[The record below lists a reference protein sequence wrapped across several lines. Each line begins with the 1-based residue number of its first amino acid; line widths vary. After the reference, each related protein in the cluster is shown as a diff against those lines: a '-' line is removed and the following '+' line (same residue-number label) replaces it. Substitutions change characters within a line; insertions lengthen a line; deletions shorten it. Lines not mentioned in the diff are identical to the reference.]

1 MLSCLSLTVGDV
13 VPSWVSLLA
22 RLLAGAEVLL
32 HEMVALLDLTLQTD
46 RIDLEESN
54 LLTQI
59 SFDL

>member
-1 MLSCLSLTVGDV
+1 MGDV

-32 HEMVALLDLTLQTD
+32 HEVVALLDLTLQTD

-54 LLTQI
+54 LLAQI